1 MHKRDAQACPQCI
14 ESRGRMEQREK
25 ETKKQRNKERESW
38 EEGGKDPMRDG
49 EVTCTFLKNNCS
61 QL

>member
-1 MHKRDAQACPQCI
+1 M
-14 ESRGRMEQREK
+14 
-25 ETKKQRNKERESW
+25 ESW

>member
-1 MHKRDAQACPQCI
+1 MHKPVP
-14 ESRGRMEQREK
+14 SVQRVQEEWSKEK
-25 ETKKQRNKERESW
+25 KKQRNKEMESW
-38 EEGGKDPMRDG
+38 EEGGKDPMRGG